1 MFNLMVKT
9 DTVSKSLW
17 KFKDHMTVREDVTE
31 QSDLKLH
38 LCGSVGFASSL
49 AKSLMRSKN
58 E

>member
-1 MFNLMVKT
+1 MVKT